1 MRAGRLLLQRNRQTD
16 LWEICVTEG
25 SGTLNDSGAA
35 LRGKSYDNRSFDSG
49 RNLAYAA
56 WRRAD
61 AKASALWTQAVTRG
75 QRRSERYLP
84 TSGWIGNR
92 SARGDTLND
101 RRRTDENGD

>member
-61 AKASALWTQAVTRG
+61 AKASALWTQAEKREIPADFRLDRETL
-75 QRRSERYLP
+75 SER
-84 TSGWIGNR
+84 GN
-92 SARGDTLND
+92 A
-101 RRRTDENGD
+101 E